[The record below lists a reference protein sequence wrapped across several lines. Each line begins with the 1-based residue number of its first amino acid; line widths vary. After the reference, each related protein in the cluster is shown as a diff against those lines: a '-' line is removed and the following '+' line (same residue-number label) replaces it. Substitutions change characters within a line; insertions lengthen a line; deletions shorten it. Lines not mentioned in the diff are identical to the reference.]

1 MDKLT
6 YNNTLRTQ
14 CFSLP
19 DLCAD
24 QIDGVKRGLLAIPT
38 EMLKTCSRIIVT
50 GCGDSYVAA
59 KASIPAFEKF
69 GGRSASYLHER
80 TINVARYLPLVGNDH
95 ADTLVIV
102 GKIITAS
109 TIPAAR
115 TECPTCRSNTVLIA
129 GTSTVRPTQPYTTDG
144 IPAKISTTGR

>member
-80 TINVARYLPLVGNDH
+80 TINAARYLPLVGNDH

-102 GKIITAS
+102 VSCSGAPSAS
-109 TIPAAR
+109 T
-115 TECPTCRSNTVLIA
+115 
-129 GTSTVRPTQPYTTDG
+129 
-144 IPAKISTTGR
+144 